1 MKGALVAEVAGKD
14 LEGARAALARAV
26 ASGALG
32 PGRTVHRDGNGC
44 VFDGGRLDVTS
55 DGRVTWELSL
65 RRLEQLR
72 VAEAVV
78 LAAAVSVAATLGW
91 SLIVYASLGTGA
103 LFGVVYAV
111 ARIANDRATV
121 RRRMRALVA
130 SLPVLVDA
138 GRQ

>member
-1 MKGALVAEVAGKD
+1 MKGAVVVEVASKN
-14 LEGARAALARAV
+14 LEGARDGLARAI
-26 ASGALG
+26 ACGALG
-32 PGRTVHRDGNGC
+32 PGRTVERNGDGC
-44 VFDGGRLDVTS
+44 AFDGGRIDVKA

-65 RRLEQLR
+65 RRLAQLR

-91 SLIVYASLGTGA
+91 SLIVYAALGTGA
-103 LFGVVYAV
+103 LFGVGYAV

-138 GRQ
+138 RRQ